1 MALPADAL
9 ERIRSVL
16 EAEGTTAE
24 RLANL
29 RQALP
34 GVSLTRC
41 DASDVDTETPA
52 LQTAGFDVFF
62 IDTSEHCPRITADPA
77 TASGLIV
84 AEKR

>member
-1 MALPADAL
+1 VALPADAL
-9 ERIRSVL
+9 ERIRTAL
-16 EAEGTTAE
+16 DAEGTTAE

-62 IDTSEHCPRITADPA
+62 VDTSEHCARITSDPE